1 MEIGNLARFLEVV
14 PSQGLSV
21 SQLERI
27 KIECSLR
34 LLQNQMKAE
43 AVFFLGKVLGINDDY
58 YLAFSVENNKYCP
71 SLYYC
76 SQDAVT
82 WFALGGISPELR
94 DEVLCVKAPFTG
106 SLISEVTL
114 PSGAI
119 VHEEQRLAALIAD
132 VAKECLLIPR
142 GAVLQTALKFILT
155 NPMWV
160 GLPIQSYRRISNLRH
175 WRIPETELT
184 LLEKTFSNPA
194 LDFLPPLAD
203 LTEWA
208 FDFSGTNEEL
218 KLRSLKWPGFT
229 FYLCNEVWANTY
241 FGTGIAEVNVSERIT
256 QKVNPVEAHKTI
268 Q

>member
-1 MEIGNLARFLEVV
+1 MEIGNLSGLLETI
-14 PSQGLSV
+14 PSQGLLV

-58 YLAFSVENNKYCP
+58 YLAFSTENNKYYP
-71 SLYYC
+71 SVYYC

-82 WFALGGISPELR
+82 WFALGGCSPDLQ
-94 DEVLCVKAPFTG
+94 DEAIAVRTPLTG

-119 VHEEQRLAALIAD
+119 VNEEQRLAALVID
-132 VAKECLLIPR
+132 LAKECILIPR
-142 GAVLQTALKFILT
+142 GAILQTALKFVLK
-155 NPMWV
+155 NPMWL
-160 GLPIQSYRRISNLRH
+160 GAPIETYRKVSNLRH
-175 WRIPETELT
+175 WRAPETELT

-194 LDFLPPLAD
+194 LDFVAPLND
-203 LTEWA
+203 LKEWSY
-208 FDFSGTNEEL
+208 DFSGTNEEI

-229 FYLCNEVWANTY
+229 FYVCNDVWANAY
-241 FGTGIAEVNVSERIT
+241 FGNGIAEVNVSARIT
-256 QKVNPVEAHKTI
+256 QKVSPAEAHKTI